1 MISTDSSERTPLHD
15 GFQLVNCNNCGADDA
30 TTVVEIDKD
39 YEYDGIIED
48 KYAQRNFTMV
58 RCNQCNLVYINPQP
72 TQAEVMHYY
81 PAGQYC
87 CFAQLPPKNALM
99 SILYR
104 MMVFMKRRALMPS
117 MPDDGVL
124 LDFGCGT
131 GHWLVALK
139 KGSKPGQRFIGI
151 DASPGAIDQLK
162 SAGIEAHVGDD
173 QVLVDTIP
181 ENSVD
186 VILLTHVIEHVPD
199 PKQTLRRLM
208 RVLKPGGVIHG
219 VTPNV
224 DAWDVRRYG
233 KFWGGWHAPR
243 HFILF
248 DDILLKKYVA
258 ESGLECTD
266 LVWDMEGASHWAVS
280 MHTKLA
286 EKRGFRPS
294 PDKWRMGIYP
304 LFLLISMPIGII
316 QKLVSKTSVMS
327 FVLRKPLS

>member
-1 MISTDSSERTPLHD
+1 MTETEQPNSPIIHD
-15 GFQLVNCNNCGADDA
+15 GFQLVSCNYCGADDYS
-30 TTVVEIDKD
+30 TVVDIDKD
-39 YEYDGIIED
+39 YEYDGIID
-48 KYAQRNFTMV
+48 AKYALRSFRMV
-58 RCNQCNLVYINPQP
+58 RCNQCSLVYINPQP

-81 PAGQYC
+81 PSGQYC
-87 CFAQLPPKNALM
+87 CFAQLPPKGLLM

-104 MMVFMKRRALMPS
+104 MMVSMKRRAVMPS

-139 KGSKPGQRFIGI
+139 QGAKPGQRFIGI
-151 DASPGAIDQLK
+151 DASEGAIDKLK
-162 SAGIEAHVGDD
+162 AAGIEAYVGDD
-173 QVLVDTIP
+173 QVLLDELE

-199 PKQTLRRLM
+199 PKQTLARLA

-224 DAWDVRRYG
+224 DAWDTRRYG
-233 KFWGGWHAPR
+233 KYWGGWHAPR

-248 DDILLKKYVA
+248 DDVMLRKYVSEA
-258 ESGLECTD
+258 DLEFDQLT
-266 LVWDMEGASHWAVS
+266 WDMEGASHWAVS

-286 EKRGFRPS
+286 EKKGFRPS
-294 PDKWRMGIYP
+294 PTKWRMGIYP

-316 QKLVSKTSVMS
+316 QKLLSKTSVMS
-327 FVLRKPLS
+327 FVLRKP